1 MLELRARAA
10 GRKASASN
18 IVAAIAAAAAATA
31 MNSRTATTHS
41 GGGSGSTNK
50 SGGPGRCIIEIL
62 GKLIIYITKASV
74 VSFHFCNDSYGIGSR
89 SKPYKILFELKK
101 F

>member
-1 MLELRARAA
+1 MLELKARAA

-41 GGGSGSTNK
+41 GSGSGSNK
-50 SGGPGRCIIEIL
+50 SGGPGRYIIEIL

-74 VSFHFCNDSYGIGSR
+74 VRFHFFQR
-89 SKPYKILFELKK
+89 
-101 F
+101 